1 MEAAVAEMRI
11 LFAGGGTGGSVTPL
25 LAVAELLRTSRPDIA
40 LLFVGTGSGPEQ
52 ELVRQARLAFE
63 TLPAAK
69 YRRYASWKNVT
80 DVMRLAA
87 ACVAAWRLLRKL
99 RPNVIVSAGSYVS
112 VPVVWMGWLLRIP
125 ALIHQQDLE
134 PGLANKLMVRF
145 ARRITV
151 TFERSLRD
159 FPGEKTVV
167 TGNPLR
173 SSLQQG
179 SIASARQRFALDP
192 TLPTLLVLGGGTG
205 ALRLNELFVEAV
217 FHFIDDVN
225 VIHVTGKGK
234 ATSHF
239 EHPHYHM
246 NEFLTDGLADALC
259 AADLVISRAG
269 LGTLT
274 ELAALGKA
282 AVLVPLAHTHQVR
295 NAEFYAAAGAA
306 LLLNE
311 TTLTPEILTHTIQDL
326 LQDHERRT
334 LLCQSIK
341 LFSRPDATQRLT
353 QEILSLLSHGHAGK

>member
-1 MEAAVAEMRI
+1 MAELRM
-11 LFAGGGTGGSVTPL
+11 LFTGGGTGGSVTPL
-25 LAVAELLRTSRPDIA
+25 LAVAEFLHTTRPDIS
-40 LLFVGTGSGPEQ
+40 LSFVGTGNGPEQ
-52 ELVRQARLAFE
+52 ELVRKAGLPFT

-69 YRRYASWKNVT
+69 YRRYASWKNIT
-80 DVMRLAA
+80 DVVQLMA

-99 RPNVIVSAGSYVS
+99 RPSVIVSAGSYVS

-173 SSLQQG
+173 ASLRQG
-179 SIASARQRFALDP
+179 SIESSRRRFDLDP
-192 TLPTLLVLGGGTG
+192 ALPTLLVLGGGTG

-234 ATSHF
+234 ATSHL
-239 EHPHYHM
+239 EHPHYHIS
-246 NEFLTDGLADALC
+246 EFLTDGMADALTV
-259 AADLVISRAG
+259 ADLVVSRAG

-282 AVLVPLAHTHQVR
+282 TVLVPMAHTHQVR
-295 NAEFYAAAGAA
+295 NAEFYASAGAA
-306 LLLNE
+306 VVLSE
-311 TTLTPEILTHTIQDL
+311 TTLTPEILTQAIHDL
-326 LQDHERRT
+326 LENNERRT
-334 LLCQSIK
+334 QLCRAIER
-341 LFSRPDATQRLT
+341 LSRPDATQRLT
-353 QEILSLLSHGHAGK
+353 QEILSLLPHGHART